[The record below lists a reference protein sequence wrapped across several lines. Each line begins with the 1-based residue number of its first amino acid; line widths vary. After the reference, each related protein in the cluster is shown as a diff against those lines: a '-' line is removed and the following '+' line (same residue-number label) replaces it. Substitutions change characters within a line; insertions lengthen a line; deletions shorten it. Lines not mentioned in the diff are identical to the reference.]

1 MLPSPQHSCQDNP
14 MDRGGW
20 RATQSMGSQKVGCD
34 LATKQQLPCI
44 QCHPLYFALSTTHK
58 AGYLFCRRRKLIL
71 GKGVPRVPAGHQCNI
86 PSSTEVPELCT
97 QYYLG
102 HTCFQVSSNGTTGK
116 RRNTPSPSTAM
127 LPFSVI

>member
-1 MLPSPQHSCQDNP
+1 

-20 RATQSMGSQKVGCD
+20 RATQSMGSQKVGRD

-86 PSSTEVPELCT
+86 PSSTEVPELGDAIHLCNI
-97 QYYLG
+97 L
-102 HTCFQVSSNGTTGK
+102 SSVETNAKYKYFLET
-116 RRNTPSPSTAM
+116 NN
-127 LPFSVI
+127 